1 LLEVGLEDT
10 DRILNSYPGELSG
23 GQRQRVLIAMAI
35 ANNPK
40 LLICDEPTTA
50 LDKDVAERIVE
61 LIKKLHD
68 EKKMSVIFISHDI
81 DITRRLC
88 DRIIIMQNGTI
99 VERGK
104 ADVITDAPK
113 TEYAAELIRAAKG
126 RDYKAISAEAAENRG
141 KAELS
146 EAAGNGS
153 GEQENIITVNN
164 MSVSYKLPHGRKLD
178 VIKDLSFS
186 VRKGE
191 TLGISGESG
200 SGKTTV
206 LKALTG
212 MKEFIGDVK
221 VDGRFTMVFQDPFSS
236 LDPSMRV
243 GDMLREVLCLDEKR
257 RRKMKTNASAA
268 DASEAN
274 IKEEHE
280 GMRGIKTNAGTIRER
295 ISKMMADVGLDDS
308 YLNHY
313 PDELSGGQ
321 RQRVAIAMAFI
332 TNPDIVFLDE
342 PVTALDVTI
351 QDKIMTLLA
360 TLKGRYNMTI
370 VMISHDGRLLSNFCD
385 RVLKISQ

>member
-1 LLEVGLEDT
+1 
-10 DRILNSYPGELSG
+10 
-23 GQRQRVLIAMAI
+23 
-35 ANNPK
+35 
-40 LLICDEPTTA
+40 
-50 LDKDVAERIVE
+50 
-61 LIKKLHD
+61 
-68 EKKMSVIFISHDI
+68 MSVIFISHDI

-88 DRIIIMQNGTI
+88 DRIIIMKDGTI

-126 RDYKAISAEAAENRG
+126 RDYKAISAENSS
-141 KAELS
+141 KA
-146 EAAGNGS
+146 
-153 GEQENIITVNN
+153 ENIITVNN

-178 VIKDLSFS
+178 VIKDLSFN
-186 VRKGE
+186 VKRGE

-243 GDMLREVLCLDEKR
+243 GDMLREVIRLDEKR
-257 RRKMKTNASAA
+257 RRKMKANASAA
-268 DASEAN
+268 DSSEAN
-274 IKEEHE
+274 IKEEYE
-280 GMRGIKTNAGTIRER
+280 GMRGKKTDAGTIRER

-385 RVLKISQ
+385 RVMKIS